1 MEKFIFLFS
10 EMFLVDK
17 INSRQRYATITSCL
31 DSRYNTSSYIGFL
44 NSNRSLKKMQSE
56 NFNLYNKE
64 ILKDS
69 VLRVN
74 RKCLQG
80 NSISTDFCYTLDAQ
94 FVPSE

>member
-1 MEKFIFLFS
+1 
-10 EMFLVDK
+10 
-17 INSRQRYATITSCL
+17 
-31 DSRYNTSSYIGFL
+31 
-44 NSNRSLKKMQSE
+44 MQSE

-80 NSISTDFCYTLDAQ
+80 NSISTDFCYTLDEQ